1 MYRKVLAVGSEDL
14 SLGFALAGIESRPA
28 ANAAAAAEVLRSAV
42 ESGDYGIIIVD
53 SFLMEQLD
61 ARMQTLL
68 SKSTL
73 PLVVTVPGEMRWRD
87 TESVPKD
94 DYVARLIR
102 RAVGYRLAIK
112 M

>member
-1 MYRKVLAVGSEDL
+1 MGSEDL
-14 SLGFALAGIESRPA
+14 SLGFALAGIESRSV
-28 ANAAAAAEVLRSAV
+28 ANAAAAAEVLESAV

-53 SFLMEQLD
+53 SSLMEQLD
-61 ARMQTLL
+61 ARMRTRL

-73 PLVVTVPGEMRWRD
+73 PLIITIPGEMRWRD